1 MSRRMAAVAKDI
13 SARIT
18 LNDGVSMPLFGLGVY
33 EASSGVGGEAEK
45 AVEYAISK
53 GYRLIDTAE
62 FYQNEADVGRGVKNS
77 GIKREDVFVVTK
89 LWDNGYSRCKKIF
102 NESLKKLDLKYVDL
116 YLIHAP
122 SSGKVVETYKAML
135 ELKEQGLI
143 RSVGVSN
150 FGVQH
155 LEGLASAGL
164 PKPSVNQI
172 ELHPWQQKLDIVKYC
187 RANGVTVMGYSPLVK
202 GQRFD
207 DKTLNQIAK
216 KYKKTTAQILIRW
229 SVQHGYITIP
239 KSSKPQRIVENMQVF
254 DWSIDDADMA
264 VLNSFPDK
272 SCTWNPCKSSWTG

>member
-1 MSRRMAAVAKDI
+1 MSRRMSAVAKDI

>member
-1 MSRRMAAVAKDI
+1 MSRRMSAVAKDI

-77 GIKREDVFVVTK
+77 SIKREDVFVVTK

-172 ELHPWQQKLDIVKYC
+172 ELHPWQQKLEIVKYC
-187 RANGVTVMGYSPLVK
+187 RANEITVMGYSPLVK